1 MRGATCSTATRP
13 AIPAKSTSPRTGNDA
28 GQPVLYFPPLDSGLV
43 SLMSQL
49 AYISGKALPQTK
61 ANSGAVAAAG
71 VAQTAAPIARA
82 AAVVALAA
90 GGNGRC

>member
-1 MRGATCSTATRP
+1 MFYLDE
-13 AIPAKSTSPRTGNDA
+13 TGNSGQVDSPVPNDG

-49 AYISGKALPQTK
+49 ANISDKASPQTK
-61 ANSGAVAAAG
+61 ANSGAEAAAG
-71 VAQTAAPIARA
+71 VAQSAAPMAQA